1 MNSNQ
6 IRLASE
12 IESDNIVNGEGLR
25 TVIWCQGCKLRCNGC
40 HNPESWD
47 ENGGELFEI
56 EEIKKQ
62 LKTIKG
68 QTGLTFCGGEPM
80 LQSLACKEISEWA
93 KKELGWSVWSF
104 TGYLYEDIKK
114 EGGDRWNFLK
124 TLDALIDG
132 PFILS
137 QRDLS
142 LKFRG
147 SRNQRLL
154 RLKDGEIIGIE

>member
-1 MNSNQ
+1 MNLNQ
-6 IRLASE
+6 IRLAGE

-25 TVIWCQGCKLRCNGC
+25 TVIWCQGCRLHCNGC

-62 LKTIKG
+62 LKIIKG

-80 LQSLACKEISEWA
+80 LQSLACKEISEWV
-93 KKELGWSVWSF
+93 KKELGWSVWCF
-104 TGYLYEDIKK
+104 TGYLYEDLKK
-114 EGGDRWNFLK
+114 EGGDRWEFIK
-124 TLDALIDG
+124 TLDVLIDG
-132 PFILS
+132 PFVLAEK
-137 QRDLS
+137 DLS

-147 SRNQRLL
+147 SRNQRLI
-154 RLKDGEIIGIE
+154 RLNKGEILKIE